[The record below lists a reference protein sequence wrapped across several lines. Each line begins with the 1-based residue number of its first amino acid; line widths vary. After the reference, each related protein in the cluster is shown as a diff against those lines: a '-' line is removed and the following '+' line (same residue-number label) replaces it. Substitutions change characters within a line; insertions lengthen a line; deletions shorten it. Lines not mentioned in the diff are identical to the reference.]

1 MYQCSS
7 NSTEACLPVQQTC
20 LPSTDGMPCLQ
31 VPQAPCMYTQWHALL
46 RHCTSHCIFLLPVCN
61 VTCFVA
67 PLNISLCLF
76 AACLRRYRLCSPVHQ
91 LQIGTALAAT
101 HVAVAGST
109 IVPAYCAAS
118 HLPTLAAMCYCLLT
132 LVFSHVTDYCHW
144 VQDFRLSPKP

>member
-1 MYQCSS
+1 
-7 NSTEACLPVQQTC
+7 
-20 LPSTDGMPCLQ
+20 
-31 VPQAPCMYTQWHALL
+31 MYTQWHALL

-109 IVPAYCAAS
+109 IIPAYLRSITSAD
-118 HLPTLAAMCYCLLT
+118 TG
-132 LVFSHVTDYCHW
+132 SHVS
-144 VQDFRLSPKP
+144 LSPDVSL